1 MAGEIRHLN
10 IKITGRVQGI
20 GFRYTSLH
28 AALQFG
34 IKGFVRNIPDGS
46 VYIEAEG
53 TDLQLENFISWCRQ
67 GPPRSKIMNVSS
79 IEGALRFF
87 TEFEIR

>member
-1 MAGEIRHLN
+1 MTGEIRHLN

-34 IKGFVRNIPDGS
+34 VKGLVRNIPDGS

-67 GPPRSKIMNVSS
+67 GPPRSKIQHVSS